1 MSEILSYLE
10 NIRALDLNE
19 NQNIYFDFLI
29 ENGVLFTEKLPYYHV
44 KKFEVKERQCFRNS
58 ILTAINCNFEYYEGF
73 YFTDVKIV
81 IEHAFN
87 RIFDNAKVIDVT
99 AEKFNISVFEWFGVE
114 VPQNI
119 LNEFLRSKYNGVL
132 SPLQY
137 YFRFHIN
144 K

>member
-19 NQNIYFDFLI
+19 YQNKYYDFLI
-29 ENGVLFTEKLPYYHV
+29 ENGVFFTEKLPYYHN
-44 KKFEVKERQCFRNS
+44 KNFKVKERQCFRNS
-58 ILTAINCNFEYYEGF
+58 ILTAIHCDFEYYEGF
-73 YFTDVKIV
+73 YFTDVKV
-81 IEHAFN
+81 PIEHGFN
-87 RIFDNAKVIDVT
+87 RIFSNAKVIDVT
-99 AEKFNISVFEWFGVE
+99 AEKFDIPVFEWFGVE
-114 VPQNI
+114 VPKNI
-119 LNEFLRSKYNGVL
+119 LNKFLRSKYNGVL